1 MKRAAVL
8 ILGLTLLIG
17 SSRSKEATPS
27 VVSQEEPPPTATIVV
42 EGGNG
47 TQPASA
53 FHEDKLLAGPG
64 SRFIVLDEPATVS
77 AQEADWL
84 REDELVLGIVWGG
97 SARAYPIRQMA
108 YHHIANDIIGGKPYL
123 VTY

>member
-8 ILGLTLLIG
+8 ILVLALLAGCSG
-17 SSRSKEATPS
+17 SEEASPT
-27 VVSQEEPPPTATIVV
+27 VVSQAEPPPTATLVV
-42 EGGNG
+42 EDGSG
-47 TQPASA
+47 TQPESA

-64 SRFIVLDEPATVS
+64 SRFVVLDEPATVS
-77 AQEADWL
+77 AQEANWL
-84 REDELVLGIVWGG
+84 KEDELVLGVVWGG